1 MAFAA
6 FQAGQLATVGE
17 SAGVWHRQYRK
28 RQWWARVREGLDARN
43 QRVTV
48 WSAQFSDRGWAVGCC
63 SARVSSGTISAGRM
77 ATAASNLG
85 GAGGVWRQQHN
96 EIASDR
102 RKSKVFHLEHEEMGQ
117 RPAAFA
123 MLF

>member
-1 MAFAA
+1 VA
-6 FQAGQLATVGE
+6 QAVQEEAMVDAGE
-17 SAGVWHRQYRK
+17 GI
-28 RQWWARVREGLDARN
+28 DAKN

-48 WSAQFSDRGWAVGCC
+48 WSAQFSDRGWGVGCC

-77 ATAASNLG
+77 ATAASDLG

-102 RKSKVFHLEHEEMGQ
+102 RKEQSVS
-117 RPAAFA
+117 P
-123 MLF
+123 

>member
-1 MAFAA
+1 MILRIAVKACIMAS
-6 FQAGQLATVGE
+6 QRSGLGNSPPSGE
-17 SAGVWHRQYRK
+17 
-28 RQWWARVREGLDARN
+28 VRMCGTGRRGGCKN

-48 WSAQFSDRGWAVGCC
+48 WSAQFSDRGWAVGCY

-77 ATAASNLG
+77 ATAASDLG